1 MGAVIVFLL
10 TLAITIPLGVPI
22 AFVLIL
28 CAITLMQFLGQTD
41 MTIITQNMI
50 MGANN
55 AALMAIPFFML
66 AGEVMSR
73 GGLSQRIVD
82 FAKIVV
88 GRFRGGLGYAA
99 ILASM
104 IFAGLSGSPVA
115 DAAALGG
122 IMIPLMVKNGYSK
135 ERSTGLLCSG
145 AVIAPIIPP
154 SIPMIVL
161 ATGTGLSVGK
171 MFMAGLIPGII
182 LGICLMVCWRIIV
195 VHDKVD
201 DTVRFTKEQ
210 IKYILKDSLPA
221 LFMPILII
229 GGIRFGIFTPTEA
242 GAFAVVYALAISLFV
257 YKEMKWKD
265 LADVF
270 LEGAKSTGIVM
281 FIVASASAVGW
292 LITVAQIPAKVVTLL
307 APLIAHPQAGV
318 LGVGVALRNG
328 FTAHAD
334 GVGVLGT
341 PGADQTQ
348 IFADGQHLV
357 QWDGDL
363 AGKIDRSA
371 ICGRGDSGFQLCPAC
386 DGILGG
392 GTGCVVERD
401 FLNGEIIGKGAYFS
415 GNFRVGI
422 AVGFFIF
429 RQFA

>member
-171 MFMAGLIPGII
+171 MFMAGLVPGII

-210 IKYILKDSLPA
+210 IKHILKDSLPA

-307 APLIAHPQAGV
+307 APLIAHPLALLLMINLFLFTMGMIMDLTPNILIFGPILVPVVQAAGIDPIVFGVIMVLNLTIGLITPPVGTILYIGCSIADLSFGRVVKGV
-318 LGVGVALRNG
+318 LP
-328 FTAHAD
+328 F
-334 GVGVLGT
+334 
-341 PGADQTQ
+341 
-348 IFADGQHLV
+348 
-357 QWDGDL
+357 L
-363 AGKIDRSA
+363 A
-371 ICGRGDSGFQLCPAC
+371 C
-386 DGILGG
+386 
-392 GTGCVVERD
+392 
-401 FLNGEIIGKGAYFS
+401 EIIVLLLFS
-415 GNFRVGI
+415 VFPQLISVPMGWLT
-422 AVGFFIF
+422 
-429 RQFA
+429 

>member
-41 MTIITQNMI
+41 MSIITQNMI

-66 AGEVMSR
+66 AGEGMSR

-171 MFMAGLIPGII
+171 MFMAGLVPGII

-210 IKYILKDSLPA
+210 IKHILKDSLPA

-307 APLIAHPQAGV
+307 APLIAHPLALLLMINLFLFIMGMIMDLTPNILIFGPILVPVVQAAGIDPIVFGVIMVLNLTIGLITPPVGTILYIGCSIADLSFGRVVKGV
-318 LGVGVALRNG
+318 LP
-328 FTAHAD
+328 F
-334 GVGVLGT
+334 
-341 PGADQTQ
+341 
-348 IFADGQHLV
+348 
-357 QWDGDL
+357 L
-363 AGKIDRSA
+363 A
-371 ICGRGDSGFQLCPAC
+371 C
-386 DGILGG
+386 
-392 GTGCVVERD
+392 
-401 FLNGEIIGKGAYFS
+401 EIIVLLLFS
-415 GNFRVGI
+415 VFPQLISVPMGWLT
-422 AVGFFIF
+422 
-429 RQFA
+429 

>member
-41 MTIITQNMI
+41 MSIITQNMI

-171 MFMAGLIPGII
+171 MFMAGLVPGII

-210 IKYILKDSLPA
+210 IKHILKDSLPA

-307 APLIAHPQAGV
+307 APLIAHPLALLLMINLFLFIMGMIMDLTPNILIFGPILVPVVQAAGIDPIVFGVIMVLNLTIGLITPPVGTILYIGCSIADLSFGRVVKGV
-318 LGVGVALRNG
+318 LP
-328 FTAHAD
+328 F
-334 GVGVLGT
+334 
-341 PGADQTQ
+341 
-348 IFADGQHLV
+348 
-357 QWDGDL
+357 L
-363 AGKIDRSA
+363 A
-371 ICGRGDSGFQLCPAC
+371 C
-386 DGILGG
+386 
-392 GTGCVVERD
+392 
-401 FLNGEIIGKGAYFS
+401 EIIVLLLFS
-415 GNFRVGI
+415 VSPQLISVPMGWLT
-422 AVGFFIF
+422 
-429 RQFA
+429 

>member
-171 MFMAGLIPGII
+171 MFMAGLVPGII

-210 IKYILKDSLPA
+210 IKHILKDSLPA

-242 GAFAVVYALAISLFV
+242 GAFAVVNALASSLFV

-307 APLIAHPQAGV
+307 APLIAHPLALLLMINLFLFIMGMIMDLTPNILIFGPILVPVVQAAGIDPIVFGVIMVLNLTIGLLTPPVGTILYIGCSIADLSFGRVVKGV
-318 LGVGVALRNG
+318 LP
-328 FTAHAD
+328 F
-334 GVGVLGT
+334 
-341 PGADQTQ
+341 
-348 IFADGQHLV
+348 
-357 QWDGDL
+357 L
-363 AGKIDRSA
+363 A
-371 ICGRGDSGFQLCPAC
+371 C
-386 DGILGG
+386 
-392 GTGCVVERD
+392 
-401 FLNGEIIGKGAYFS
+401 EIIVLLLFS
-415 GNFRVGI
+415 VFPQLISVPMGWLT
-422 AVGFFIF
+422 
-429 RQFA
+429 

>member
-195 VHDKVD
+195 VRDKVD

-210 IKYILKDSLPA
+210 IKHILKDSLPA

-242 GAFAVVYALAISLFV
+242 GAFAVVYALVISLFV

-270 LEGAKSTGIVM
+270 LEGAKSTRLVM

-307 APLIAHPQAGV
+307 APLIAHPLALLLMINLFLFIMGMIMDLTPNILIFGPILVPVIQAAGIDPIVFGV
-318 LGVGVALRNG
+318 IMVLNLTIGLITPPVGTILYIG
-328 FTAHAD
+328 CSIAD
-334 GVGVLGT
+334 LSFGT
-341 PGADQTQ
+341 R
-348 IFADGQHLV
+348 GQ
-357 QWDGDL
+357 
-363 AGKIDRSA
+363 R
-371 ICGRGDSGFQLCPAC
+371 RPT
-386 DGILGG
+386 ILG
-392 GTGCVVERD
+392 
-401 FLNGEIIGKGAYFS
+401 L
-415 GNFRVGI
+415 
-422 AVGFFIF
+422 
-429 RQFA
+429 

>member
-292 LITVAQIPAKVVTLL
+292 LITVAQIPAQVVTLL
-307 APLIAHPQAGV
+307 APLIAHPLALLLMINLFLFIMGMIMDLTPNILIFGPILVPVVQAAGIDPLVFGVIMVLNLTIGLITPPVGTILYIGCSIADLPFGRVVKGV
-318 LGVGVALRNG
+318 LP
-328 FTAHAD
+328 F
-334 GVGVLGT
+334 
-341 PGADQTQ
+341 
-348 IFADGQHLV
+348 
-357 QWDGDL
+357 L
-363 AGKIDRSA
+363 A
-371 ICGRGDSGFQLCPAC
+371 C
-386 DGILGG
+386 
-392 GTGCVVERD
+392 
-401 FLNGEIIGKGAYFS
+401 EIIVLLLFS
-415 GNFRVGI
+415 VFPQLISVPMGWLT
-422 AVGFFIF
+422 
-429 RQFA
+429 

>member
-41 MTIITQNMI
+41 MSIITQNMI

-171 MFMAGLIPGII
+171 MFMAGLVPGII

-210 IKYILKDSLPA
+210 IKHILKDSLPA

-307 APLIAHPQAGV
+307 APLIAHPVARLLMINLFLFIMGMIMDLTPNILIFGPILVPVVQAAGIDPIVFGVIMVLNLTIGLITPPVGTILYIGCSIADLSFGRVVKGV
-318 LGVGVALRNG
+318 LP
-328 FTAHAD
+328 F
-334 GVGVLGT
+334 
-341 PGADQTQ
+341 
-348 IFADGQHLV
+348 
-357 QWDGDL
+357 L
-363 AGKIDRSA
+363 A
-371 ICGRGDSGFQLCPAC
+371 C
-386 DGILGG
+386 
-392 GTGCVVERD
+392 
-401 FLNGEIIGKGAYFS
+401 EIIVLLLFS
-415 GNFRVGI
+415 VFPQLISVPMGWLT
-422 AVGFFIF
+422 
-429 RQFA
+429 

>member
-210 IKYILKDSLPA
+210 IKHILKDSLPA

-307 APLIAHPQAGV
+307 APLIAHPLALLLMINLFLFIMGMIMDLTPNILIFGPILVPVVQAAGIDPIVFGVIMVLNLTIGLITPPVGTILYIGCSIADLPFGRVVKGV
-318 LGVGVALRNG
+318 LP
-328 FTAHAD
+328 F
-334 GVGVLGT
+334 
-341 PGADQTQ
+341 
-348 IFADGQHLV
+348 
-357 QWDGDL
+357 L
-363 AGKIDRSA
+363 A
-371 ICGRGDSGFQLCPAC
+371 C
-386 DGILGG
+386 
-392 GTGCVVERD
+392 
-401 FLNGEIIGKGAYFS
+401 EIIVLLLFS
-415 GNFRVGI
+415 VFPQLISVPMGWLT
-422 AVGFFIF
+422 
-429 RQFA
+429 

>member
-307 APLIAHPQAGV
+307 APLIAHPLALLLMINLFLFIMGMIMDLTPNILIFGPILVPVVQAAGIDPLVFGVIMVLNLTIGLITPPVGTILYIGCSIADLPFGRVVKGV
-318 LGVGVALRNG
+318 LP
-328 FTAHAD
+328 F
-334 GVGVLGT
+334 
-341 PGADQTQ
+341 
-348 IFADGQHLV
+348 
-357 QWDGDL
+357 L
-363 AGKIDRSA
+363 A
-371 ICGRGDSGFQLCPAC
+371 C
-386 DGILGG
+386 
-392 GTGCVVERD
+392 
-401 FLNGEIIGKGAYFS
+401 EIIVLLLFS
-415 GNFRVGI
+415 VFPQLISVPMGWLT
-422 AVGFFIF
+422 
-429 RQFA
+429 

>member
-171 MFMAGLIPGII
+171 MFMAGLVPGII
-182 LGICLMVCWRIIV
+182 LGICLMVCWRVIV

-210 IKYILKDSLPA
+210 IKHILKDSLPA

-307 APLIAHPQAGV
+307 APLIAHPLALLLMINLFLFIMGMIMDLTPNILIFGPILVPVVQAAGIDPIVFGVIMVLNLTIGLITPPVGTILYIGCSIADLSFGRVVKGV
-318 LGVGVALRNG
+318 LP
-328 FTAHAD
+328 F
-334 GVGVLGT
+334 
-341 PGADQTQ
+341 
-348 IFADGQHLV
+348 
-357 QWDGDL
+357 L
-363 AGKIDRSA
+363 A
-371 ICGRGDSGFQLCPAC
+371 C
-386 DGILGG
+386 
-392 GTGCVVERD
+392 
-401 FLNGEIIGKGAYFS
+401 EIIVLLLFS
-415 GNFRVGI
+415 VFPQLISVPMGWLT
-422 AVGFFIF
+422 
-429 RQFA
+429 

>member
-41 MTIITQNMI
+41 MSIITQNMI

-171 MFMAGLIPGII
+171 MFMAGLVPGII

-210 IKYILKDSLPA
+210 IKHILKDSLPA

-307 APLIAHPQAGV
+307 APLIAHPLALLLMINLFLFIMGMIMDLTPNILIFGPILVPVVQAAGIDPIVFGVIMVLNLTIGLITPPVGTILYIGCSIADMSFGRVVKGV
-318 LGVGVALRNG
+318 LPFLACEILVLLL
-328 FTAHAD
+328 FT
-334 GVGVLGT
+334 VF
-341 PGADQTQ
+341 P
-348 IFADGQHLV
+348 
-357 QWDGDL
+357 
-363 AGKIDRSA
+363 
-371 ICGRGDSGFQLCPAC
+371 QLISVP
-386 DGILGG
+386 L
-392 GTGCVVERD
+392 TWVT
-401 FLNGEIIGKGAYFS
+401 
-415 GNFRVGI
+415 
-422 AVGFFIF
+422 
-429 RQFA
+429 

>member
-171 MFMAGLIPGII
+171 MFMAGLVPGII

-210 IKYILKDSLPA
+210 IKHILEDSLPA

-307 APLIAHPQAGV
+307 APLIAHPLALLLMINLFLFIMGMIMDLTPNILIFGPILVPVVQAAGIDPIVFGVIMVLNLTIGLITPPVGTILYIGCSIADLSFGRVVKGV
-318 LGVGVALRNG
+318 LP
-328 FTAHAD
+328 F
-334 GVGVLGT
+334 
-341 PGADQTQ
+341 
-348 IFADGQHLV
+348 
-357 QWDGDL
+357 L
-363 AGKIDRSA
+363 A
-371 ICGRGDSGFQLCPAC
+371 C
-386 DGILGG
+386 
-392 GTGCVVERD
+392 
-401 FLNGEIIGKGAYFS
+401 EIIVLLLFS
-415 GNFRVGI
+415 VFPQLISVPMGWLT
-422 AVGFFIF
+422 
-429 RQFA
+429 

>member
-135 ERSTGLLCSG
+135 ERSTGIICSG

-171 MFMAGLIPGII
+171 MFMAGLVPGII

-210 IKYILKDSLPA
+210 IKHILKDSLPA

-307 APLIAHPQAGV
+307 APLIAHPLALLLMINLFLFIMGMIMDLTPNILIFGPILVPVVQAAGIDPIVFGVIMVLNLTIGLITPPVGTILYIGCSIADLSFGRVVKGV
-318 LGVGVALRNG
+318 LP
-328 FTAHAD
+328 F
-334 GVGVLGT
+334 
-341 PGADQTQ
+341 
-348 IFADGQHLV
+348 
-357 QWDGDL
+357 L
-363 AGKIDRSA
+363 A
-371 ICGRGDSGFQLCPAC
+371 C
-386 DGILGG
+386 
-392 GTGCVVERD
+392 
-401 FLNGEIIGKGAYFS
+401 EIIVLLLFS
-415 GNFRVGI
+415 VFPQLISVPMGWLT
-422 AVGFFIF
+422 
-429 RQFA
+429 

>member
-22 AFVLIL
+22 AFVLIM
-28 CAITLMQFLGQTD
+28 CEITLMQFLGQTD

-171 MFMAGLIPGII
+171 MFMAGLVPGII

-210 IKYILKDSLPA
+210 IKHILKDSLPA

-307 APLIAHPQAGV
+307 APLIAHPLALLLMINLFLFIMGMIMDLTPNILIFGPILVPVVQAAGIDPIVFGVIMVLNLTIGLITPPVGTILYIGCSIADLSFGRVVKGV
-318 LGVGVALRNG
+318 LP
-328 FTAHAD
+328 F
-334 GVGVLGT
+334 
-341 PGADQTQ
+341 
-348 IFADGQHLV
+348 
-357 QWDGDL
+357 L
-363 AGKIDRSA
+363 A
-371 ICGRGDSGFQLCPAC
+371 C
-386 DGILGG
+386 
-392 GTGCVVERD
+392 
-401 FLNGEIIGKGAYFS
+401 EIIVLLLFS
-415 GNFRVGI
+415 VFPQLISVPMGWLT
-422 AVGFFIF
+422 
-429 RQFA
+429 

>member
-41 MTIITQNMI
+41 MSIITQNMI

-171 MFMAGLIPGII
+171 MFMAGLVPGII

-210 IKYILKDSLPA
+210 IKHILKDSLPA

-292 LITVAQIPAKVVTLL
+292 LITVAQIPAKVVMLL
-307 APLIAHPQAGV
+307 QPLIAHPLALLLVINLFLFIMGMIMDLTPNILIFGPILIPVIEAAGIDPIVFAVIMVLNLTIGLITPPVGTILYIGCSIADMSFGRVVKGV
-318 LGVGVALRNG
+318 LPFLACEILVLLL
-328 FTAHAD
+328 FT
-334 GVGVLGT
+334 VF
-341 PGADQTQ
+341 P
-348 IFADGQHLV
+348 
-357 QWDGDL
+357 
-363 AGKIDRSA
+363 
-371 ICGRGDSGFQLCPAC
+371 QLISVP
-386 DGILGG
+386 L
-392 GTGCVVERD
+392 TWVT
-401 FLNGEIIGKGAYFS
+401 
-415 GNFRVGI
+415 
-422 AVGFFIF
+422 
-429 RQFA
+429 

>member
-171 MFMAGLIPGII
+171 MFMAGLVPGII

-210 IKYILKDSLPA
+210 IKHILKDSLPA

-292 LITVAQIPAKVVTLL
+292 LITVAQIPAKVVMLL
-307 APLIAHPQAGV
+307 QPLIAHPLALLLVINLFLFIMGMIMDLTPNILIFGPILVPVVQAAGIDPIVFGVIMVLNLTIGLITPPVGTILYIGCSIADLSFGRVVKGV
-318 LGVGVALRNG
+318 LP
-328 FTAHAD
+328 F
-334 GVGVLGT
+334 
-341 PGADQTQ
+341 
-348 IFADGQHLV
+348 
-357 QWDGDL
+357 L
-363 AGKIDRSA
+363 A
-371 ICGRGDSGFQLCPAC
+371 C
-386 DGILGG
+386 
-392 GTGCVVERD
+392 
-401 FLNGEIIGKGAYFS
+401 EIIVLLLFS
-415 GNFRVGI
+415 VFPQLISVPMGWLT
-422 AVGFFIF
+422 
-429 RQFA
+429 

>member
-1 MGAVIVFLL
+1 MGAVAVFLVS
-10 TLAITIPLGVPI
+10 LAVTIPLGVPI
-22 AFVLIL
+22 AFVLVL
-28 CAITLMQFLGQTD
+28 CAIALMGYLGLTD
-41 MTIITQNMI
+41 LSIITQNMV
-50 MGANN
+50 MGTNN

-66 AGEVMSR
+66 SGEIMAR

-122 IMIPLMVKNGYSK
+122 ILIPLMVKNGYSK

-171 MFMAGLIPGII
+171 MFMAGLVPGII

-210 IKYILKDSLPA
+210 IKHILKDSLPA

-307 APLIAHPQAGV
+307 APLIAHPLALLLMINLFLFIMGMIMDLTPNILIFGPILVPVVQAAGIDPIVFGVIMVLNLTIGLITPPVGTILYIGCSIADMSFGRVVKGV
-318 LGVGVALRNG
+318 LPFLACEILVLLL
-328 FTAHAD
+328 FT
-334 GVGVLGT
+334 VF
-341 PGADQTQ
+341 P
-348 IFADGQHLV
+348 
-357 QWDGDL
+357 
-363 AGKIDRSA
+363 
-371 ICGRGDSGFQLCPAC
+371 QLISVP
-386 DGILGG
+386 L
-392 GTGCVVERD
+392 TWVT
-401 FLNGEIIGKGAYFS
+401 
-415 GNFRVGI
+415 
-422 AVGFFIF
+422 
-429 RQFA
+429 

>member
-195 VHDKVD
+195 VREKVD

-210 IKYILKDSLPA
+210 IKHILKDSLPA

-242 GAFAVVYALAISLFV
+242 GAFAVVYALVISLFV

-307 APLIAHPQAGV
+307 APLIAHPLALLLMINLFLFIMGMIMDLTPNILIFGPILVPVIQAAGIDPIVFGVIMVLNLTIGLITPPVGTILYIGCSIADLSFGRVVKGV
-318 LGVGVALRNG
+318 LP
-328 FTAHAD
+328 F
-334 GVGVLGT
+334 
-341 PGADQTQ
+341 
-348 IFADGQHLV
+348 
-357 QWDGDL
+357 L
-363 AGKIDRSA
+363 A
-371 ICGRGDSGFQLCPAC
+371 C
-386 DGILGG
+386 
-392 GTGCVVERD
+392 
-401 FLNGEIIGKGAYFS
+401 EIIVLLLFS
-415 GNFRVGI
+415 VFPQLISVPMGWLT
-422 AVGFFIF
+422 
-429 RQFA
+429 

>member
-41 MTIITQNMI
+41 MSIITQNMI

-171 MFMAGLIPGII
+171 MFMAGLVPGII

-210 IKYILKDSLPA
+210 IKHILKDSLPA

-265 LADVF
+265 LVDVF

-307 APLIAHPQAGV
+307 APLIAHPLALLLMINLFLFIMGMIMDLTPNILIFGPILVPVVQAAGIDPIVFGVIMVLNLTIGLITPPVGTILYIGCSIADLSFGRVVKGV
-318 LGVGVALRNG
+318 LP
-328 FTAHAD
+328 F
-334 GVGVLGT
+334 
-341 PGADQTQ
+341 
-348 IFADGQHLV
+348 
-357 QWDGDL
+357 L
-363 AGKIDRSA
+363 A
-371 ICGRGDSGFQLCPAC
+371 C
-386 DGILGG
+386 
-392 GTGCVVERD
+392 
-401 FLNGEIIGKGAYFS
+401 EIIVLLLFS
-415 GNFRVGI
+415 VFPQLISVPMGWLT
-422 AVGFFIF
+422 
-429 RQFA
+429 

>member
-1 MGAVIVFLL
+1 MGAVLVFIL

-22 AFVLIL
+22 AFVLVL

-41 MTIITQNMI
+41 MTIITQNMV
-50 MGANN
+50 MGTNN

-82 FAKIVV
+82 FANIVV

-161 ATGTGLSVGK
+161 ATGTGLSVSK
-171 MFMAGLIPGII
+171 MFMAGLVLGII
-182 LGICLMVCWRIIV
+182 LGLFLMVCWRIIV
-195 VHDKVD
+195 VRDKVD
-201 DTVRFTKEQ
+201 DTVHFTKEQ
-210 IKYILKDSLPA
+210 IKHILKDSLPA

-242 GAFAVVYALAISLFV
+242 GAFAVIYALVISLFV
-257 YKEMKWKD
+257 YREMKLRD

-281 FIVASASAVGW
+281 FIVAAASAVGW
-292 LITVAQIPAKVVTLL
+292 LITVAQIPTKVVTLL
-307 APLIAHPQAGV
+307 EPLIAHPLALLLMINLFLFIMGMIMDLTPNILIFGPILVPVVEAAGIDPIVFGVIMVLNLTIGLITPPVGTILYIGCSIADLSFGRVVKGV
-318 LGVGVALRNG
+318 LPFLLCEVIVLLL
-328 FTAHAD
+328 FT
-334 GVGVLGT
+334 
-341 PGADQTQ
+341 
-348 IFADGQHLV
+348 IFP
-357 QWDGDL
+357 
-363 AGKIDRSA
+363 
-371 ICGRGDSGFQLCPAC
+371 QLISVPM
-386 DGILGG
+386 GWL
-392 GTGCVVERD
+392 T
-401 FLNGEIIGKGAYFS
+401 
-415 GNFRVGI
+415 
-422 AVGFFIF
+422 
-429 RQFA
+429 

>member
-195 VHDKVD
+195 VRDKVD

-210 IKYILKDSLPA
+210 IKHILKDSLPA

-242 GAFAVVYALAISLFV
+242 GAFAVVYALVISLFV

-270 LEGAKSTGIVM
+270 LAGAKSTGIVM

-307 APLIAHPQAGV
+307 APLIAHPLALLLMINLFLFIMGMIMDLTPNILIFGPILVPVVQAAGIDPLVFGVIMVLNLTIGLITPPVGTILYIGCSIADLPFGRVVKGV
-318 LGVGVALRNG
+318 LPFLACEIV
-328 FTAHAD
+328 
-334 GVGVLGT
+334 VLLLFSVF
-341 PGADQTQ
+341 P
-348 IFADGQHLV
+348 
-357 QWDGDL
+357 
-363 AGKIDRSA
+363 
-371 ICGRGDSGFQLCPAC
+371 QLISVPM
-386 DGILGG
+386 GWL
-392 GTGCVVERD
+392 T
-401 FLNGEIIGKGAYFS
+401 
-415 GNFRVGI
+415 
-422 AVGFFIF
+422 
-429 RQFA
+429 

>member
-99 ILASM
+99 ILASL

-171 MFMAGLIPGII
+171 MFMAGLVPGII

-210 IKYILKDSLPA
+210 IKHILKDSLPA

-307 APLIAHPQAGV
+307 APLIAHPLALLLMINLFLFIMGMIMDLTPNILIFGPILVPVVQAAGIDPIVFGVIMVLNLTIGLITPPVGTILYIGCSIADLSFGRVVKGV
-318 LGVGVALRNG
+318 LP
-328 FTAHAD
+328 F
-334 GVGVLGT
+334 
-341 PGADQTQ
+341 
-348 IFADGQHLV
+348 
-357 QWDGDL
+357 L
-363 AGKIDRSA
+363 A
-371 ICGRGDSGFQLCPAC
+371 C
-386 DGILGG
+386 
-392 GTGCVVERD
+392 
-401 FLNGEIIGKGAYFS
+401 EIIVLLLFS
-415 GNFRVGI
+415 VFPQLISVPMGWLT
-422 AVGFFIF
+422 
-429 RQFA
+429 

>member
-1 MGAVIVFLL
+1 MGAVLVFIL

-22 AFVLIL
+22 AFVLVL

-41 MTIITQNMI
+41 MTIITQNMV
-50 MGANN
+50 MGTNN

-82 FAKIVV
+82 FANIVV

-161 ATGTGLSVGK
+161 ATGTGLSVSK
-171 MFMAGLIPGII
+171 MFMAGLVPGII
-182 LGICLMVCWRIIV
+182 LGIFLMICWRIIV
-195 VHDKVD
+195 VRDKVD
-201 DTVRFTKEQ
+201 DTVHFTKEQ
-210 IKYILKDSLPA
+210 IKHILKDSLPA

-242 GAFAVVYALAISLFV
+242 GAFAVVYALVISLFV
-257 YKEMKWKD
+257 YREMKLRD

-281 FIVASASAVGW
+281 FIVAAASAVGW

-307 APLIAHPQAGV
+307 EPLIAHPLALLLMINLFLFIMGMIMDLTPNILIFGPILVPVVEAAGIDPIVFGVIMVLNLTIGLITPPVGTILYIGCSIVDLSFGRVVKGV
-318 LGVGVALRNG
+318 LPFLLCEVIVLLL
-328 FTAHAD
+328 FT
-334 GVGVLGT
+334 VF
-341 PGADQTQ
+341 P
-348 IFADGQHLV
+348 
-357 QWDGDL
+357 
-363 AGKIDRSA
+363 
-371 ICGRGDSGFQLCPAC
+371 QLISVPM
-386 DGILGG
+386 GWL
-392 GTGCVVERD
+392 T
-401 FLNGEIIGKGAYFS
+401 
-415 GNFRVGI
+415 
-422 AVGFFIF
+422 
-429 RQFA
+429 

>member
-41 MTIITQNMI
+41 MSIITQNMI

-171 MFMAGLIPGII
+171 MFMAGLVPGII

-210 IKYILKDSLPA
+210 IKHILKDSLPA

-292 LITVAQIPAKVVTLL
+292 LITVAQIPAKVVMLL
-307 APLIAHPQAGV
+307 QPLIAHPLALLLVINLFLFIMGMIMDLTPNILIFGPILIPVIEAAGIDPIVFAVIMVLNLTIGLITPPVGTILYIGCSIADLSFGRVVKGV
-318 LGVGVALRNG
+318 LP
-328 FTAHAD
+328 F
-334 GVGVLGT
+334 
-341 PGADQTQ
+341 
-348 IFADGQHLV
+348 
-357 QWDGDL
+357 L
-363 AGKIDRSA
+363 A
-371 ICGRGDSGFQLCPAC
+371 C
-386 DGILGG
+386 
-392 GTGCVVERD
+392 
-401 FLNGEIIGKGAYFS
+401 EIIVLLLFS
-415 GNFRVGI
+415 VFPQLISVPMGWLT
-422 AVGFFIF
+422 
-429 RQFA
+429 

>member
-22 AFVLIL
+22 AFVLVL

-41 MTIITQNMI
+41 MSIITQNMI
-50 MGANN
+50 MGTNN

-171 MFMAGLIPGII
+171 MFMAGLVPGII

-195 VHDKVD
+195 VRDKVD

-210 IKYILKDSLPA
+210 IKHILKDSLPA

-242 GAFAVVYALAISLFV
+242 GAFAVVYALVISLFV
-257 YKEMKWKD
+257 YQEMKWKD

-307 APLIAHPQAGV
+307 APLIAHPLALLLMINLFLFIMGMIMDLTPNILIFGPILVPVVQAAGIDPIVFGVIMVLNLTIGLITPPVGTILYIGCSIADLSFGRVVKGV
-318 LGVGVALRNG
+318 LP
-328 FTAHAD
+328 F
-334 GVGVLGT
+334 
-341 PGADQTQ
+341 
-348 IFADGQHLV
+348 
-357 QWDGDL
+357 L
-363 AGKIDRSA
+363 A
-371 ICGRGDSGFQLCPAC
+371 C
-386 DGILGG
+386 
-392 GTGCVVERD
+392 
-401 FLNGEIIGKGAYFS
+401 EIIVLLLFS
-415 GNFRVGI
+415 VFPQLISVPMGWLT
-422 AVGFFIF
+422 
-429 RQFA
+429 

>member
-41 MTIITQNMI
+41 MSIITQNMI

-171 MFMAGLIPGII
+171 MFMAGLVPGII

-210 IKYILKDSLPA
+210 IKHILKDSLPA

-265 LADVF
+265 LTDVF

-307 APLIAHPQAGV
+307 APLIAHPLALLLMINLFLFIMGMIMDLTPNILIFGPILVPVVQAAGIDPIVFGVIMVLNLTIGLITPPVGTILYIGCSIADLSFGRVVKGV
-318 LGVGVALRNG
+318 LP
-328 FTAHAD
+328 F
-334 GVGVLGT
+334 
-341 PGADQTQ
+341 
-348 IFADGQHLV
+348 
-357 QWDGDL
+357 L
-363 AGKIDRSA
+363 A
-371 ICGRGDSGFQLCPAC
+371 C
-386 DGILGG
+386 
-392 GTGCVVERD
+392 
-401 FLNGEIIGKGAYFS
+401 EIIVLLLVSVFPQLISVPMGWLT
-415 GNFRVGI
+415 
-422 AVGFFIF
+422 
-429 RQFA
+429 

>member
-41 MTIITQNMI
+41 MSIITQNMI

-171 MFMAGLIPGII
+171 MFMAGLVPGII

-201 DTVRFTKEQ
+201 DTVHFTKEQ
-210 IKYILKDSLPA
+210 IKHILKDSLPA

-307 APLIAHPQAGV
+307 APLIAHPLALLLMINLFLFIMGMIMDLTPNILIFGPILVPVVQAAGIDPIVFGVIMVLNLTIGLITPPVGTILYIGCSIADLSFGRVVKGV
-318 LGVGVALRNG
+318 LP
-328 FTAHAD
+328 F
-334 GVGVLGT
+334 
-341 PGADQTQ
+341 
-348 IFADGQHLV
+348 
-357 QWDGDL
+357 L
-363 AGKIDRSA
+363 A
-371 ICGRGDSGFQLCPAC
+371 C
-386 DGILGG
+386 
-392 GTGCVVERD
+392 
-401 FLNGEIIGKGAYFS
+401 EIIVLLLFS
-415 GNFRVGI
+415 VFPQLISVPMGWLT
-422 AVGFFIF
+422 
-429 RQFA
+429 

>member
-41 MTIITQNMI
+41 MSIITQNMI

-171 MFMAGLIPGII
+171 MFMAGLVPGII

-210 IKYILKDSLPA
+210 IKHILKDSLPA

-307 APLIAHPQAGV
+307 APLIAHPLALLLMINLFLFIMGMIMDLTPNILIFGPILVPVVQAAGIDPIVFGVIMVLNLTIGLITPPVGTILYIGCSIADLSFGRVVKGV
-318 LGVGVALRNG
+318 LP
-328 FTAHAD
+328 F
-334 GVGVLGT
+334 
-341 PGADQTQ
+341 
-348 IFADGQHLV
+348 
-357 QWDGDL
+357 L
-363 AGKIDRSA
+363 A
-371 ICGRGDSGFQLCPAC
+371 C
-386 DGILGG
+386 
-392 GTGCVVERD
+392 
-401 FLNGEIIGKGAYFS
+401 EIIVLLLFS
-415 GNFRVGI
+415 VFPQLISVPMGWLT
-422 AVGFFIF
+422 
-429 RQFA
+429 